1 MTDKTVE
8 IRLLGVPQ
16 IRIEGRTVTEWRS
29 RKALALF
36 GYLVM
41 NPKRLLRSQLA
52 TLFWGDSPE
61 TTARTNL
68 RINLS
73 HLNQLLPGCLNITRE
88 TVEFAPTV
96 PCRVDTLEFAQL
108 LASDDAQ
115 TLEAAIALWRGELL
129 AGLEE
134 IDARGFWEWLSLE
147 RSLWREKCLA
157 AYDRLIQLYL
167 AQGRATAATDAAR
180 GLVNLDPLRE
190 KSQQYL
196 MTALVEQGE
205 RRQALHEYQSY
216 TALLE
221 AEVGAKPAAELTRLH
236 DQIRAGA
243 SARPLRH
250 NLPHERTPFVGYTQ
264 EVAQITAHL
273 HQGSARLL
281 TLIGLGGSG
290 KTRLAVHVAQQE
302 LLNRWDGIYFVAL
315 AAATSGEL
323 PDLILRALGLMHRSY
338 RDAAAI
344 LKAWLSRRK
353 ILLVLDNFEQV
364 LDDALQLV
372 DLLNGAPQLTI
383 IVTARERLNLYGEHI
398 VELRGLEL
406 PRPPLN
412 VSSPTQD
419 LYENAAVQVFL
430 QTARR
435 VAPRYQPARIEEAY
449 LRELCWRLGGLPL
462 ALELMAARI
471 REVSVSQMVAQLR
484 QDFSLLT
491 SEHRDVAEQQRSM
504 TTIVAAAFA
513 SLSAT
518 AQQSYRQ
525 LSLLNDPFEV
535 QTAMALC
542 AVDRRTADLLLAEL
556 TRKMLLRRTDDGR
569 YDWHPLI
576 QQDARDHLAANAAHL
591 AQQQQRHRSFF
602 GEYVGAIQLSRFGPR
617 NHPGIHAIER
627 VFNDLATAW
636 HQACDQVD
644 LAFLAATAK
653 NLMLYADLAFRYQTV
668 AALLEEAVH
677 RLRGL
682 HATLPTAPTQ
692 PAHVVLPD
700 SPQND
705 RGRFDAAQL
714 VQVYD
719 EMLLRLARVCLLMTD
734 LDRVDAL
741 CQENARLHASAPA
754 QVRATHT
761 AGELR
766 TLELGLQGIVALAR
780 GDRVRCAAAMEELMA
795 VAVALQEHGLVAVV
809 LGHYAEL
816 ASAAGDFVQATTY
829 LTESLAIFRRID
841 DRSSTAVVLI
851 NLAEAD
857 YNHRQDAPAA
867 LALIEEAATLYTLEQ
882 DRVGHAYAIYKKG
895 WIQLET
901 LHPLPAAWFEMVRT
915 SLDIRR
921 DLLDKLEIAATLQ
934 LLACAEIQQGD
945 LPAAEDNLYEAL
957 RLSVEVQALPQQMNC
972 IGLYGLWAAARGDV
986 QTGAELMH
994 CALQSP
1000 ACEPHI
1006 RRVIQ
1011 RALGQFSPSLPPE
1024 TVAAARTR
1032 NVEETVTDL
1041 LAGILLI
1048 SE

>member
-1 MTDKTVE
+1 MMDKTVE

-16 IRIEGRTVTEWRS
+16 IRIEERTVTEWRS

-41 NPKRLLRSQLA
+41 NPARQLRSQLA
-52 TLFWGDSPE
+52 TLFWGDSAE

-108 LASDDAQ
+108 LAGDDAQ

-250 NLPHERTPFVGYTQ
+250 NLPHERTPFVGYPQ
-264 EVAQITAHL
+264 EVSQITAHL
-273 HQGSARLL
+273 RQGSARLL

-290 KTRLAVHVAQQE
+290 KTRLAVHVAHQE

-315 AAATSGEL
+315 AAAKSGEL
-323 PDLILRALGLMHRSY
+323 PDLILRALGLMHHSY
-338 RDAAAI
+338 RDAAAL
-344 LKAWLSRRK
+344 LKAWLFRRK
-353 ILLVLDNFEQV
+353 ILLVLDNFEQL

-372 DLLNGAPQLTI
+372 DLLDGAPQLTI

-406 PRPPLN
+406 PRPPLSL
-412 VSSPTQD
+412 SSPTQD

-491 SEHRDVAEQQRSM
+491 SEHRDAAEQQRSM
-504 TTIVAAAFA
+504 ATIVATAFT
-513 SLSAT
+513 SLSAA
-518 AQQSYRQ
+518 AQQSYLQ
-525 LSLLNDPFEV
+525 LSLLSDPFEV

-542 AVDRRTADLLLAEL
+542 AVDARTADLLLAEL
-556 TRKMLLRRTDDGR
+556 ARKMLLQRTDDGR

-576 QQDARDHLAANAAHL
+576 QQDARDRLAANAAHL

-602 GEYVGAIQLSRFGPR
+602 SEYVSAIQLNRFGPR
-617 NHPGIHAIER
+617 NHPGIQAIDR

-636 HQACDQVD
+636 RQACEQVD

-668 AALLEEAVH
+668 AALLEEAVQ

-682 HATLPTAPTQ
+682 HAILPTAPT
-692 PAHVVLPD
+692 PLARVVPPD
-700 SPQND
+700 TPQND
-705 RGRFDAAQL
+705 RGQFDAAQL

-719 EMLLRLARVCLLMTD
+719 EVLLRLARVCLLMTD

-741 CQENARLHASAPA
+741 CQENAHLHASSPA
-754 QVRATHT
+754 QVRPAN
-761 AGELR
+761 ELR

-780 GDRVRCAAAMEELMA
+780 GDRARCAAAMEELMA
-795 VAVALQEHGLVAVV
+795 VAVALQDHGLVAVV

-829 LTESLAIFRRID
+829 LTESLAIFRCIN

-867 LALIEEAATLYTLEQ
+867 LALIEEAATLYREEQ

-901 LHPLPAAWFEMVRT
+901 LHPLPATWFEMVRS

-934 LLACAEIQQGD
+934 LLACAEIQQGE

-1006 RRVIQ
+1006 RRVLR
-1011 RALGQFSPSLPPE
+1011 RALERVSPPLPPE

-1032 NVEETVTDL
+1032 KVDETITDL

>member
-16 IRIEGRTVTEWRS
+16 IRIEERTVTEWRS

-41 NPKRLLRSQLA
+41 NPARQLRSQLA
-52 TLFWGDSPE
+52 TLFWGDSAE

-96 PCRVDTLEFAQL
+96 PCRVDALEFAQL
-108 LASDDAQ
+108 LAGNDAQ

-134 IDARGFWEWLSLE
+134 IDAHGFWEWLSLE
-147 RSLWREKCLA
+147 RGLWREKCLT

-180 GLVNLDPLRE
+180 GLITLDPLRE

-243 SARPLRH
+243 SARPLHH
-250 NLPHERTPFVGYTQ
+250 NLPHERTPFVGYPQ

-273 HQGSARLL
+273 RQGSARLL

-290 KTRLAVHVAQQE
+290 KTRLAVHVAHQE
-302 LLNRWDGIYFVAL
+302 LLNRWDGIYFVPL
-315 AAATSGEL
+315 AAARSGEL
-323 PDLILRALGLMHRSY
+323 PDLILRALGLMHHSY

-344 LKAWLSRRK
+344 LKAWLFRRK

-364 LDDALQLV
+364 LDDAIQLV
-372 DLLNGAPQLTI
+372 DLLTGAPQLTI
-383 IVTARERLNLYGEHI
+383 LATARERLNLYGEHI

-406 PRPPLN
+406 PRAPLN
-412 VSSPTQD
+412 LSSPTQD
-419 LYENAAVQVFL
+419 LYENAAVQIFL

-435 VAPRYQPARIEEAY
+435 VAPHYQPARIEEAY

-471 REVSVSQMVAQLR
+471 REVSVGQMVAQLR

-491 SEHRDVAEQQRSM
+491 SEHRDAAEQQRSM
-504 TTIVAAAFA
+504 TTIVATAFA
-513 SLSAT
+513 SLSAA
-518 AQQSYRQ
+518 AQQSYQQ
-525 LSLLNDPFEV
+525 LSLLSDPFEV

-542 AVDRRTADLLLAEL
+542 AVDARTAELLLAEL
-556 TRKMLLRRTDDGR
+556 ARKMLLRRTDDGR

-576 QQDARDHLAANAAHL
+576 QQDARDRLAANAAHL

-602 GEYVGAIQLSRFGPR
+602 GEYVGAIQLNRFGPR
-617 NHPGIHAIER
+617 NHPEIQAIDR

-636 HQACDQVD
+636 RQACDSVD

-653 NLMLYADLAFRYQTV
+653 NLMLYADLAFRYQAV
-668 AALLEEAVH
+668 AALLEEAVQ
-677 RLRGL
+677 RLRSL
-682 HATLPTAPTQ
+682 HAPPDLPQ
-692 PAHVVLPD
+692 K
-700 SPQND
+700 D
-705 RGRFDAAQL
+705 RGPFDAAQR

-719 EMLLRLARVCLLMTD
+719 EVLLRLARVCLLMTD

-741 CQENARLHASAPA
+741 CQENARLHASSPA
-754 QVRATHT
+754 HGRPAHN

-795 VAVALQEHGLVAVV
+795 VAVALQDHGLVAVV

-882 DRVGHAYAIYKKG
+882 DRVGHAYANYKKG
-895 WIQLET
+895 WIELET
-901 LHPLPAAWFEMVRT
+901 LHPLPATWFEMVRN

-957 RLSVEVQALPQQMNC
+957 RLSVEIQALPQQMNC
-972 IGLYGLWAAARGDV
+972 IGLYGLWAAARGNV

-1000 ACEPHI
+1000 VCEPHI
-1006 RRVIQ
+1006 RRRLH
-1011 RALGQFSPSLPPE
+1011 RALEQVSPPLPPE

-1032 NVEETVTDL
+1032 KVDETVTDL
-1041 LAGILLI
+1041 LAGILLV

>member
-16 IRIEGRTVTEWRS
+16 IRIEERTITEWRS

-41 NPKRLLRSQLA
+41 NPARQLRSQLA
-52 TLFWGDSPE
+52 TLFWGDSAE

-108 LASDDAQ
+108 LAGDDAQ

-134 IDARGFWEWLSLE
+134 IDERGFWEWLSLE

-205 RRQALHEYQSY
+205 RHQALHEYQSY

-273 HQGSARLL
+273 RQGSARLL

-290 KTRLAVHVAQQE
+290 KTRLAVHVAHQE

-315 AAATSGEL
+315 AAAKSGEL

-364 LDDALQLV
+364 LDDAIQLV
-372 DLLNGAPQLTI
+372 DLLDGAPQLTI
-383 IVTARERLNLYGEHI
+383 IATARERLNLYGEHI
-398 VELRGLEL
+398 VELKGLEL
-406 PRPPLN
+406 PRAPLN
-412 VSSPTQD
+412 LSSPTQD
-419 LYENAAVQVFL
+419 LYENAAVQIFL

-504 TTIVAAAFA
+504 TTIVATAFA
-513 SLSAT
+513 SLSAA
-518 AQQSYRQ
+518 AQQSSLQ
-525 LSLLNDPFEV
+525 LSLLSDPFEV

-542 AVDRRTADLLLAEL
+542 AVEARTADLLLAEL

-576 QQDARDHLAANAAHL
+576 QQDARDRLAANAAHL

-602 GEYVGAIQLSRFGPR
+602 SEYVGAIQLNRFGPR
-617 NHPGIHAIER
+617 NHPGIQAIDR

-636 HQACDQVD
+636 RQACDQVD

-668 AALLEEAVH
+668 AALLEEAVQ
-677 RLRGL
+677 RLRSL
-682 HATLPTAPTQ
+682 HAPPPTAPTQ
-692 PAHVVLPD
+692 PARAAPPD
-700 SPQND
+700 TPQND
-705 RGRFDAAQL
+705 RGQFDTAQL

-719 EMLLRLARVCLLMTD
+719 EVLLRLARVCLLMTD

-741 CQENARLHASAPA
+741 CQENARLHASSPA
-754 QVRATHT
+754 HGRPAN
-761 AGELR
+761 ELR

-780 GDRVRCAAAMEELMA
+780 GDRARCAAAMEELMA
-795 VAVALQEHGLVAVV
+795 VAVALQDHGLVAVV

-901 LHPLPAAWFEMVRT
+901 LHPLPATWFERVRS

-957 RLSVEVQALPQQMNC
+957 RLSVEIQALPQQMNC
-972 IGLYGLWAAARGDV
+972 IGLYGLWAAARGNV

-1006 RRVIQ
+1006 QRVLH
-1011 RALGQFSPSLPPE
+1011 RALEQVSPPLPPE
-1024 TVAAARTR
+1024 TVAAARAR
-1032 NVEETVTDL
+1032 KVDETVTDL
-1041 LAGILLI
+1041 LAGILLV